1 MSILLSTWQGRQK
14 INMGRTKYTTT
25 HLLWV
30 KELLQAGFSTRE
42 IATKLSINK
51 SSIAELAKWVPESEY
66 VKRMPGRTLL
76 LSLHQQALLTR
87 GISKNSYT
95 LATEAS
101 AYWLQ
106 HYQLCLSRQTITC
119 ALKQAGLKF
128 RAKRRKPLLTDK
140 HRKAR
145 RVFAKEY
152 RHWTVEQWKNVI
164 WSDEC
169 KVQHI
174 GKGLKK

>member
-1 MSILLSTWQGRQK
+1 MAILLSTWQGGQK

-66 VKRMPGRTLL
+66 VKRTPGRPLL
-76 LSLHQQALLTR
+76 LSSCQQALLTR

-95 LATEAS
+95 SATEAS
-101 AYWLQ
+101 AYWLWN
-106 HYQLCLSRQTITC
+106 YQLHLSRQTITH

-169 KVQHI
+169 KAQHI
-174 GKGLKK
+174 GKGLEK